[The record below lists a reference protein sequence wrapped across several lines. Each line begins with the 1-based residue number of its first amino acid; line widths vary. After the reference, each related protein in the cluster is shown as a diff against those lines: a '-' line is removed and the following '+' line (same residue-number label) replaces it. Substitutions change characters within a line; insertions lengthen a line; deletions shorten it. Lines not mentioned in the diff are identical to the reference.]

1 MKESKFNIYTVYF
14 LLGIFILFVIRYFFS
29 IFYGVEETDSI
40 HVIFRYY
47 YEYFIY
53 TVLLVY
59 FICRHFSQK
68 KLISTTHDNAE
79 NINELNNQISELNNY
94 VNFTKNF
101 AEEKDILLKN
111 KKTYIANEKTLKH
124 RIDTINKSTATK
136 IEDSKNESELKY
148 NKLLAKYDR
157 GINLHNS
164 TKEELNKKL
173 NEVGE
178 LNKNL
183 MIKQKR
189 DKEQIRNLKIQRDKL
204 KNNNLGDFNYENK

>member
-1 MKESKFNIYTVYF
+1 MEQSKFNIYAVYF
-14 LLGIFILFVIRYFFS
+14 LLGIFILFVIRYYFS

-68 KLISTTHDNAE
+68 ELISTTHDNAE

-111 KKTYIANEKTLKH
+111 KETYIANEKTLKH

-136 IEDSKNESELKY
+136 IENSKNESELKY

-157 GINLHNS
+157 GINLHSS
-164 TKEELNKKL
+164 TKEEL

-189 DKEQIRNLKIQRDKL
+189 DKEQIKNLKVQRDKL
-204 KNNNLGDFNYENK
+204 KNKE